1 MNNIQL
7 SIKNKLSFFE
17 FSEKEW
23 EQIFTKIEEKEDPRI
38 ILQEIMDIIKRDY
51 PDKYSISILTEYVK
65 NHFLN
70 NSSLLNIK
78 KNYEELKQ
86 FIDEQGIEFD
96 EDLFEI
102 LLNMD
107 CIQESIE
114 TTFLKY
120 KDDILNGNIDSRI
133 HNTLWIQLIEFYCD
147 KNNIEIQFKE
157 DDFQSILSNDS
168 IKLYFQEINKIPLL
182 KRKEEIELA
191 ERIKEGDL
199 DAREKLIEANLR
211 LVVFI
216 AKKYINRGL
225 SLQDLIGEGN
235 CGLIKAAERFDV
247 TKGYKFSTYATYWI
261 RQAITRS
268 LYNDTQIIRIPFY
281 QRKKLYELNKII
293 ENMTLQLG
301 RRPTLE
307 EISEETSLSK
317 EQIDSILNTVIQPI
331 SLNQKVAGKDKEDTE
346 LGDFISQDDNIEE
359 DYIKKDL
366 NNNIRKIFHECR
378 LSEMEQFILIKR
390 YGLDGE
396 EAQTLEDIAKVYG
409 VSRER
414 IRQIQRKAE
423 RKIRVS
429 QKGKELKSYLEESEV
444 SLKERNRPSLKR
456 IPDNR
461 EKNSLESDSLD
472 DLKVRILDSI
482 PPKVNSFLSDNYF
495 TTIEKMIIAMELG
508 FYGQKK
514 WDSKKIMSIL
524 KMSNS
529 YLKKC
534 KKQILLNLETAV
546 ECPEK
551 ELLKMKYNEIGEIV
565 YMKEQSPLYKTVGC
579 SMEEL
584 LERIERL
591 SLEDRELLEKKTSNQ
606 FDKPVAKVKL
616 SQKENQRYYNVV
628 INRLRKMGNNV
639 EKKAS
644 NKEQVEEQ
652 KLEDSPIIQEK
663 KEPEIRNVESTPTI
677 STDSK
682 LFKEKEEEKKDIQE
696 EVISPKERIEIRDDA
711 EDSFVKEDYQK
722 LLEFI
727 KSPSFQEII
736 KILTPK
742 QAIIFMLKAGYIDN
756 KYFSTSSIAT
766 FLELKEEVV
775 EEEFK
780 NALKIYHEK
789 INKILDKAI
798 ENMQKYNIEEIKK
811 K

>member
-1 MNNIQL
+1 
-7 SIKNKLSFFE
+7 
-17 FSEKEW
+17 
-23 EQIFTKIEEKEDPRI
+23 
-38 ILQEIMDIIKRDY
+38 
-51 PDKYSISILTEYVK
+51 
-65 NHFLN
+65 
-70 NSSLLNIK
+70 
-78 KNYEELKQ
+78 
-86 FIDEQGIEFD
+86 
-96 EDLFEI
+96 
-102 LLNMD
+102 
-107 CIQESIE
+107 
-114 TTFLKY
+114 
-120 KDDILNGNIDSRI
+120 
-133 HNTLWIQLIEFYCD
+133 
-147 KNNIEIQFKE
+147 
-157 DDFQSILSNDS
+157 
-168 IKLYFQEINKIPLL
+168 
-182 KRKEEIELA
+182 
-191 ERIKEGDL
+191 
-199 DAREKLIEANLR
+199 
-211 LVVFI
+211 
-216 AKKYINRGL
+216 
-225 SLQDLIGEGN
+225 GEGN

-742 QAIIFMLKAGYIDN
+742 QAIIFMLKA
-756 KYFSTSSIAT
+756 
-766 FLELKEEVV
+766 
-775 EEEFK
+775 
-780 NALKIYHEK
+780 
-789 INKILDKAI
+789 
-798 ENMQKYNIEEIKK
+798 
-811 K
+811 